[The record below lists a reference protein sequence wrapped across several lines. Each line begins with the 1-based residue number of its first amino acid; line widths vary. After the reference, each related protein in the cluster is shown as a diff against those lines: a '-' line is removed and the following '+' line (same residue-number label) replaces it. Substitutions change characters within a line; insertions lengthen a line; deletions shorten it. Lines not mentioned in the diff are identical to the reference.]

1 MITIYL
7 WKYCQSSKQTL
18 EETEETVSGYK
29 NYKASSFHICTYVN
43 TCCNIVFFFI
53 LLILLLSFEKPHSD
67 KIIGNLR
74 TQCWLEKI
82 IVIIRLC
89 STAALVQR
97 VEER

>member
-43 TCCNIVFFFI
+43 TCCNIVFFLFY
-53 LLILLLSFEKPHSD
+53 
-67 KIIGNLR
+67 
-74 TQCWLEKI
+74 
-82 IVIIRLC
+82 
-89 STAALVQR
+89 
-97 VEER
+97 